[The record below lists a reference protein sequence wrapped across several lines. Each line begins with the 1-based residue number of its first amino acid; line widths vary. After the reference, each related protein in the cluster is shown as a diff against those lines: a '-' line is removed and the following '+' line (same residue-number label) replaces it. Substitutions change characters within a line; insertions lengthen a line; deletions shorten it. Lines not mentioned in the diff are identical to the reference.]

1 MFESTH
7 NTLKPEFLQV
17 HALQPFVGCISASRG
32 DMFASEIGQAPPLK
46 GSEIRRIQTG
56 MEREFGR
63 YTSMIKMPK
72 DAVIRK
78 VIHKR
83 TPKGL
88 MGNGGMV
95 TGTLVIYRDIDGV
108 FGSLYIPVHSLNH
121 QKLGFDYHRTEKLRS
136 MQSGQH
142 IAGGT
147 VLARSPSI
155 DDAGNYKY
163 GVNGNVAFMSIPE
176 VIQDGAVISE
186 SFAKKAAFK
195 GYATHVLSI
204 GETTVGLN
212 LYGDDT
218 EYKIFPDVG
227 DYLKDSGIVF
237 ATRDIEEDL
246 IPVQLS
252 RHSLKVEEETDRKT
266 YSEPKARVI
275 DIDIIRNHSVKPSL
289 PTETDSQCHRYW
301 EMSKEYYR
309 DIITEYNR
317 ICNELGTNNPP
328 LTGPFHQL
336 VVEAFSRTYDGS
348 RGGGNL
354 GLVNNGNPLNEW
366 TITITLSFDLVPTV
380 SYKMADDSG
389 GKAVIVAV
397 WPDKNMPVDL
407 DGNRADVVMDGGS
420 IVNRLN
426 PSRMFEQYTTA
437 VMMRLTKQI
446 RELAA
451 AGHQTKAAS
460 MLMDFYK
467 VMSPRMFE
475 MVQKVNLD
483 EHLNKVIRDGVYLWL
498 PTDNE
503 VYYPK
508 AMEELREKFTPCLGP
523 VKYISS
529 NGKETVTESDILIG
543 QQYFIFL
550 EKIGDD
556 YSAVASPVMQAQGIP
571 GKLTR
576 GDKNSSPGR
585 PQAIRAL
592 GETEDRI
599 VASLVSPDAP
609 VDMLDMSN
617 SPPTHKH
624 INRMLLTADQPSNI
638 QNILDRNVIPR
649 GNNKVTQHMANYLMA
664 SGFEFVQKPVED

>member
-1 MFESTH
+1 MFESTQ

-17 HALQPFVGCISASRG
+17 HALQPFVGSISASRG

-108 FGSLYIPVHSLNH
+108 FGCIYIPVHSLNH
-121 QKLGFDYHRTEKLRS
+121 QKLGFDYHRTEKLRT
-136 MQSGQH
+136 MQAGQH
-142 IAGGT
+142 IPANT
-147 VLARSPSI
+147 VLARSPSV

-212 LYGDDT
+212 LYGDES
-218 EYKIFPDVG
+218 EYKLFPDVG

-237 ATRDIEEDL
+237 ATRELEDNL
-246 IPVQLS
+246 IPTQLS
-252 RHSLKVEEETDRKT
+252 RHALRIEEETDRKT
-266 YSEPKARVI
+266 YSEPRARVI
-275 DIDIIRNHSVKPSL
+275 DVDIIRNHSVKPSL
-289 PTETDSQCHRYW
+289 PTQTDEQCRRYW

-309 DIITEYNR
+309 DIITEFNK
-317 ICNELGTNNPP
+317 ICNELGHNNPP

-336 VVEAFSRTYDGS
+336 MVEAYSRTYDGS

-366 TITITLSFDLVPTV
+366 TITVTLSFDLVPTV

-397 WPDKNMPVDL
+397 WPDANMPVDA
-407 DGNRADVVMDGGS
+407 DGHRADVIMDGGS

-437 VMMRLTKQI
+437 AMMKLWKNI
-446 RELAA
+446 REWCA
-451 AGHQTKAAS
+451 AGETNKA
-460 MLMDFYK
+460 MNQLLDFYK
-467 VMSPRMFE
+467 LMSPRMYE
-475 MVQKVNLD
+475 KVQGINLD
-483 EHLNKVIRDGVYLWL
+483 DHLKEVCKNGVYLWL

-508 AMEELREKFTPCLGP
+508 AMEELRERFTPCHGP
-523 VKYISS
+523 VTYTSS
-529 NGKETVTESDILIG
+529 NGKKVTTKSNVLIG

-599 VASLVSPDAP
+599 VASLVGPDAP
-609 VDMLDMSN
+609 ADMLDMSN

-624 INRMLLTADQPSNI
+624 ITHMLLKAEKPTDI

-649 GNNKVTQHMANYLMA
+649 GNNRVTQHMSNYLMA
-664 SGFEFVQKPVED
+664 SGFEFIQKPVED

>member
-17 HALQPFVGCISASRG
+17 HALQPFVGTISASRG

-46 GSEIRRIQTG
+46 GAEIRRIQTG

-88 MGNGGMV
+88 IGGGGIV
-95 TGTLVIYRDIDGV
+95 TGTLIIYRDIDGV
-108 FGSLYIPVHSLNH
+108 FGCLYIPVHSLNH
-121 QKLGFDYHRTEKLRS
+121 QKLGFDYHRTSKLRN
-136 MQSGQH
+136 MDVGQH
-142 IAGGT
+142 IPGGT

-163 GVNGNVAFMSIPE
+163 GINGNVAFMSIPE
-176 VIQDGAVISE
+176 VIQDGAVLSE
-186 SFAKKAAFK
+186 SFAKKASFK
-195 GYATHVLSI
+195 GYASHILSI
-204 GETTVGLN
+204 GDTTVGLN
-212 LYGDDT
+212 LYGDEM
-218 EYKIFPDVG
+218 EYKMFPDVG
-227 DYLKDSGIVF
+227 DYLKASGIVF
-237 ATRDIEEDL
+237 ATRELDENL
-246 IPVQLS
+246 APVQLS
-252 RHSLKVEEETDRKT
+252 RHALRIEEESDRRT
-266 YSEPKARVI
+266 YSEPRARVI
-275 DIDIIRNHSVKPSL
+275 DVDIIRNHSVKPNL
-289 PTETDSQCHRYW
+289 PTDTDTQCHRYW

-309 DIITEYNR
+309 DVIAEFGR
-317 ICNELGTNNPP
+317 ICSELGRNDPP
-328 LTGPFHQL
+328 LTPQFQQL
-336 VVEAFSRTYDGS
+336 MVEAYSRTYDGS

-366 TITITLSFDLVPTV
+366 TITVTLSFDLVPTV
-380 SYKMADDSG
+380 SYKLAEDEG
-389 GKAVIVAV
+389 GKAVTVEV
-397 WPDKNMPVDL
+397 WADAKMPIDK
-407 DGNRADVVMDGGS
+407 DGNRADVIMDAGS

-426 PSRMFEQYTTA
+426 PGRMYEQYINACMMKDTTIVRQMVSQGQRKEA
-437 VMMRLTKQI
+437 IAL
-446 RELAA
+446 L
-451 AGHQTKAAS
+451 
-460 MLMDFYK
+460 LDFYQI
-467 VMSPRMFE
+467 MSPRMHE
-475 MVQKVNLD
+475 MVLQGDL
-483 EHLNKVIRDGVYLWL
+483 EHHLNEVVKDGIYLWL

-503 VYYPK
+503 VYYPEAIRQLK
-508 AMEELREKFTPCLGP
+508 VKHPPCLGP
-523 VKYISS
+523 VIYTSS
-529 NGKETVTESDILIG
+529 NGKTVTTDCDVLIG
-543 QQYFIFL
+543 RQYFIFL

-599 VASLVSPDAP
+599 VASLVDPDAP
-609 VDMLDMSN
+609 ADMLDMSN

-624 INRMLLTADQPSNI
+624 INHMILKADQPTNI
-638 QNILDRNVIPR
+638 QTILDRNVIPR
-649 GNNKVTQHMANYLMA
+649 GNNRVTQHMSNYLMA
-664 SGFEFVQKPVED
+664 SGFEFIQKPVED

>member
-7 NTLKPEFLQV
+7 NTLRPEFLQV
-17 HALQPFVGCISASRG
+17 HALQPFVGSISASRG

-46 GSEIRRIQTG
+46 GAEIRRIQTG

-88 MGNGGMV
+88 IGGNGVV

-108 FGSLYIPVHSLNH
+108 FGSIYIPVNSLNH
-121 QKLGFDYHRTEKLRS
+121 QKLGFDFHRTQKLRG
-136 MQSGQH
+136 MQAGQH

-155 DDAGNYKY
+155 DDAGNYRY
-163 GVNGNVAFMSIPE
+163 GLNGKVAFMSIPE

-186 SFAKKAAFK
+186 SFAKKAEFK
-195 GYATHVLSI
+195 GYGTHVLSI
-204 GETTVGLN
+204 GENTVGLN
-212 LYGDDT
+212 LFGDEN
-218 EYKIFPDVG
+218 EYKLFPDVG
-227 DYLKDSGIVF
+227 DFVKPSGLIF
-237 ATRDIEEDL
+237 GTREIDESL
-246 IPVQLS
+246 APVQLS
-252 RHSLKVEEETDRKT
+252 RWGLRVEEETDRRT
-266 YSEPKARVI
+266 YVERNAQVI
-275 DIDIIRNHSVKPSL
+275 DIDIVRNHSVKPTL
-289 PTETDSQCHRYW
+289 PTGTDAQCHRYW

-309 DIITEYNR
+309 DIITEYNK
-317 ICNELGTNNPP
+317 ICSELGNKNPP
-328 LTGPFHQL
+328 ITGPFQEL
-336 VVEAFSRTYDGS
+336 MVTAYSRTYDGS

-354 GLVNNGNPLNEW
+354 GLVVNGNPLNEW
-366 TITITLSFDLVPTV
+366 TVTVTVRYDLLPTV

-389 GKAVIVAV
+389 GKAVIVNV
-397 WPDKNMPVDL
+397 WPDEKMPIDK
-407 DGNRADVVMDGGS
+407 DGNRADVIMDAGS

-426 PSRMFEQYTTA
+426 PSRMYEQYITA
-437 VMMRLTKQI
+437 VMMRLTKEI
-446 RELAA
+446 RELAGSGNMTQA
-451 AGHQTKAAS
+451 TAR
-460 MLMDFYK
+460 LMGFYK
-467 VMSPRMFE
+467 LMSPRMYD
-475 MVQKVNLD
+475 MVQKVNID
-483 EHLNKVIRDGVYLWL
+483 RHMNEVVRDGIYLWL

-503 VYYPK
+503 VYYPR
-508 AMEELREKFTPCLGP
+508 AMEKLREHYPPCFDT
-523 VKYISS
+523 VTYISS
-529 NGKETVTESDILIG
+529 NGKHCSTEQPVLIG
-543 QQYFIFL
+543 EQYFIFL

-556 YSAVASPVMQAQGIP
+556 YSAVSSPVMQAQGIP

-576 GDKNSSPGR
+576 GDKHASPGR

-599 VASLVSPDAP
+599 VASLVDPDAP

-624 INRMLLTADQPSNI
+624 VVNMLLKAPQPTNI
-638 QNILDRNVIPR
+638 QNILDRKVIPR
-649 GNNKVTQHMANYLMA
+649 GNNRVTQHMANHLMA
-664 SGFEFVQKPVED
+664 SGFEFVQRPVED